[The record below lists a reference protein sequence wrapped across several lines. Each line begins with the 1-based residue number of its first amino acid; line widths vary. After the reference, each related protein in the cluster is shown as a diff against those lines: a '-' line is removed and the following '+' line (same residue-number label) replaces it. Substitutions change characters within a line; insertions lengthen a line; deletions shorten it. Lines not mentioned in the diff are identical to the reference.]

1 MKLAL
6 IAAIGRKRVIGK
18 DGVLPW
24 HIPQDLKRFKQLTTG
39 HTVLMG
45 RRTFESLGKPLP
57 RRRNVVVTSRP
68 IPGVETFHSVNA
80 ALQVLA
86 EEEKVFV
93 IGGARLYGRLLH
105 EADEL
110 YLTFVHLDV
119 DGDSYFPEYE
129 EVIQHHFREVHREEH
144 GDFTFVDYQRR
155 T

>member
-6 IAAIGRKRVIGK
+6 IAAIGRNRIIGK
-18 DGVLPW
+18 DGALPW

-93 IGGARLYGRLLH
+93 IGGARLYGRLLR

-119 DGDSYFPEYE
+119 DGDSYFPEYD
-129 EVIQHHFREVHREEH
+129 EVIQNQFREVHREEH
-144 GDFTFVDYQRR
+144 GDFTFVDYLRR

>member
-6 IAAIGRKRVIGK
+6 IAAIGRNRIIGK
-18 DGVLPW
+18 DGALPW

-93 IGGARLYGRLLH
+93 IGGARLYGRLLR

-119 DGDSYFPEYE
+119 GGDSYFPEYN
-129 EVIQHHFREVHREEH
+129 EVIQNQFREVHREEH

>member
-1 MKLAL
+1 MKIAL
-6 IAAIGRKRVIGK
+6 IAAIGRNRVIGK

-39 HTVLMG
+39 HAVLMG

-93 IGGARLYGRLLH
+93 IGGARLYGRLLR

-129 EVIQHHFREVHREEH
+129 EVIQNHFREVHREEH

>member
-1 MKLAL
+1 MKIAL
-6 IAAIGRKRVIGK
+6 IAAIGRNRVIGK

-93 IGGARLYGRLLH
+93 IGGARLYGRLLR

-119 DGDSYFPEYE
+119 DGDSYFPEYN
-129 EVIQHHFREVHREEH
+129 EVIQNQFREVHREEH

>member
-6 IAAIGRKRVIGK
+6 IAAIGRNRVIGK

-39 HTVLMG
+39 HAVLMG

-68 IPGVETFHSVNA
+68 IPGVETFHSVNV

-110 YLTFVHLDV
+110 YLTFVHRDV

-129 EVIQHHFREVHREEH
+129 EVIQNHFREVHREEH

>member
-6 IAAIGRKRVIGK
+6 IAAIGRNRVIGK

-39 HTVLMG
+39 YTVLMG

-68 IPGVETFHSVNA
+68 IPGVETFHSVNG

-93 IGGARLYGRLLH
+93 IGGARLYGRLLR

-129 EVIQHHFREVHREEH
+129 EVIQNHFREVHREEH

>member
-6 IAAIGRKRVIGK
+6 IAAIGRNRVIGK

-39 HTVLMG
+39 YTVLMG

-68 IPGVETFHSVNA
+68 IPGVETFHSVKG

-93 IGGARLYGRLLH
+93 IGGARLYGRLLR

-129 EVIQHHFREVHREEH
+129 EVIQNHFREVHREEH

>member
-6 IAAIGRKRVIGK
+6 IAAIGRNRVIGK

-93 IGGARLYGRLLH
+93 IGGARLYGRLLR

-119 DGDSYFPEYE
+119 DGDSYFPEYN
-129 EVIQHHFREVHREEH
+129 EVIQNQFREVHREEH
-144 GDFTFVDYQRR
+144 GDFTFVDYLRR